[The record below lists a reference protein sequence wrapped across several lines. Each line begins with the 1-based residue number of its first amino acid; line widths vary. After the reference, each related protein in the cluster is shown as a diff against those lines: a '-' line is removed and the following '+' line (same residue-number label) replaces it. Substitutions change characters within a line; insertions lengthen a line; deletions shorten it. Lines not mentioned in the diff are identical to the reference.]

1 MTPAELASRI
11 VQKLSNVRA
20 HQAQAVIE
28 LLQEGATIPFI
39 ARYRKE
45 RTGELDEVQLRDVQR
60 AAEALEQLESRRETI
75 IKSLKD
81 QGILDEKLLQS
92 ITLAEELT
100 QLEDLYAPYRPRRV
114 TRAQRAIEAGLKPL
128 ADAVFQDERHALKA
142 LSTYRCEAYPDD
154 EQVRQGLID
163 ILAERFADSAVAR
176 EQMRHKLKRFGA
188 LASKKKRGAEE
199 DPKYQIYL
207 DFSAPLSR
215 LRPHQVLAMRRGERE
230 GALSLK
236 LAGEEQRWVEEL
248 VERYA
253 YAEDRDNAALLKAAI
268 EEGTKRLLMP
278 QLERELRGGLEADA
292 DTHAIKIFSLN
303 LKNLLLCAP
312 LPGRVVLG
320 LDPGLRTGCKLAV
333 VGPQGDVLGTDTIY
347 LHDNRQRD
355 AVRQLQ
361 QLIQKY
367 KISLIAIGNGTGTQP
382 AQEAVVEA
390 IDGLSQDRHSDAI
403 RYAVVDESGAS
414 IYSASELARAELP
427 GMDVSLR
434 GAVSIARR
442 LQDPLAELVK
452 IDPQSVGVGMYQHD
466 VDQRELA
473 RALDAVVEDVVNA
486 VGVDVNSA
494 SVALLSRV
502 AGLGP
507 TRAGRVVEWRAE
519 HGALT
524 SRAQL
529 REVKGIGAKTFEQ
542 CAGFLRIRRGSEPL
556 DETGIHPESYALA
569 RAVLKAA
576 QASAPSP
583 TLQAPLRALLESE
596 KLDALAA
603 KHGVGRPTL
612 VDIVDGL
619 TRPGRDPREDLD
631 APQLRDKLLTMEQ
644 LEPGMRLEG
653 TVRNVVDFGAFIDI
667 GVKQD
672 GLVHISQMSRE
683 RVTSPYE
690 VLSVGERVEVTI
702 QEVDIKR
709 GRISLSMV

>member
-1 MTPAELASRI
+1 
-11 VQKLSNVRA
+11 
-20 HQAQAVIE
+20 
-28 LLQEGATIPFI
+28 
-39 ARYRKE
+39 
-45 RTGELDEVQLRDVQR
+45 
-60 AAEALEQLESRRETI
+60 
-75 IKSLKD
+75 
-81 QGILDEKLLQS
+81 
-92 ITLAEELT
+92 
-100 QLEDLYAPYRPRRV
+100 
-114 TRAQRAIEAGLKPL
+114 
-128 ADAVFQDERHALKA
+128 
-142 LSTYRCEAYPDD
+142 
-154 EQVRQGLID
+154 
-163 ILAERFADSAVAR
+163 
-176 EQMRHKLKRFGA
+176 
-188 LASKKKRGAEE
+188 
-199 DPKYQIYL
+199 
-207 DFSAPLSR
+207 
-215 LRPHQVLAMRRGERE
+215 
-230 GALSLK
+230 
-236 LAGEEQRWVEEL
+236 
-248 VERYA
+248 
-253 YAEDRDNAALLKAAI
+253 
-268 EEGTKRLLMP
+268 
-278 QLERELRGGLEADA
+278 
-292 DTHAIKIFSLN
+292 
-303 LKNLLLCAP
+303 
-312 LPGRVVLG
+312 
-320 LDPGLRTGCKLAV
+320 
-333 VGPQGDVLGTDTIY
+333 
-347 LHDNRQRD
+347 
-355 AVRQLQ
+355 
-361 QLIQKY
+361 
-367 KISLIAIGNGTGTQP
+367 
-382 AQEAVVEA
+382 
-390 IDGLSQDRHSDAI
+390 
-403 RYAVVDESGAS
+403 
-414 IYSASELARAELP
+414 
-427 GMDVSLR
+427 MDVSLR

-529 REVKGIGAKTFEQ
+529 REVKGIGLKTFEQ
-542 CAGFLRIRRGSEPL
+542 CAGFLRIRRGAEPL

-583 TLQAPLRALLESE
+583 TLQAPLRALLEAGQ
-596 KLDALAA
+596 LDALAA

-631 APQLRDKLLTMEQ
+631 APQLRDRLLTMEQ
-644 LEPGMRLEG
+644 LEAGMRLEG